1 MPNATVRAKDR
12 TLPEATSRRA
22 ILGAVLTAGA
32 TAALPAS
39 SGAHAVTEDAE
50 VLALRAEFERLDM
63 TRQSLI
69 EPTNELSRPFTQM
82 VRETGYE
89 TARVW
94 GEQSGLVSLENQ
106 LDALNSRVNDIMEG
120 MIALRPK
127 TLAGLAAL
135 AATMKEDALR
145 SYWNKPDED
154 RDWDVMHV
162 TRFLDELIE
171 RDSVAK
177 TVRACA

>member
-1 MPNATVRAKDR
+1 
-12 TLPEATSRRA
+12 
-22 ILGAVLTAGA
+22 
-32 TAALPAS
+32 
-39 SGAHAVTEDAE
+39 
-50 VLALRAEFERLDM
+50 
-63 TRQSLI
+63 
-69 EPTNELSRPFTQM
+69 M
-82 VRETGYE
+82 VCESGYE
-89 TARVW
+89 TARIW
-94 GEQSGLVSLENQ
+94 GEQSGFFSLENQ
-106 LDALNSRVNDIMEG
+106 LEALDSRANDIMEG

-162 TRFLDELIE
+162 TRFLDGLIE

>member
-1 MPNATVRAKDR
+1 MIRVTDR
-12 TLPEATSRRA
+12 RSV
-22 ILGAVLTAGA
+22 LGAVVAAGA
-32 TAALPAS
+32 TAAVSAPSRAI
-39 SGAHAVTEDAE
+39 AVNEDAE
-50 VLALRAEFERLDM
+50 VLALRAEFERLEVR
-63 TRQSLI
+63 RQPLI
-69 EPTNELSRPFTQM
+69 EQTSEWSWSFTRR
-82 VRETGYE
+82 VCESGYE
-89 TARVW
+89 AARIW
-94 GEQSGLVSLENQ
+94 GEQSGFLRLENQ
-106 LDALNSRVNDIMEG
+106 LEALNSRANDIMEG

-162 TRFLDELIE
+162 TRFLDGLIE